1 MQIASQGIVMGIP
14 TGISA
19 AAILITFWDDNVCR
33 LFTNSGSPRGQLLHS
48 NECFARQPNHAPAY
62 IVAIAVAMIAFNL
75 LHVRYFGESEFYF
88 CLVKSGAVM
97 LAFCGC
103 H

>member
-1 MQIASQGIVMGIP
+1 MGVP

-19 AAILITFWDDNVCR
+19 AAILITFWDDNVCG
-33 LFTNSGSPRGQLLHS
+33 LFTDQGSPRGQLVLHS
-48 NECFARQPNHAPAY
+48 NERSTRQPHHAPAY

-75 LHVRYFGESEFYF
+75 FNVRYFGESEFYF

-97 LAFCGC
+97 FAFCGR